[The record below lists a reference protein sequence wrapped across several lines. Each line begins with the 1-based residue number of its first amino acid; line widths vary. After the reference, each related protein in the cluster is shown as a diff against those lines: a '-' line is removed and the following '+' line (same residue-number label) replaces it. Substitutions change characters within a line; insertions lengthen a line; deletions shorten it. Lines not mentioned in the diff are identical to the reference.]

1 MNEERLSQQDPVT
14 MTEPPSTLPAAKKAY
29 NRMGLALF
37 VMMLTTSL
45 VQVLLG
51 VLAGLLMNSGWDPSR
66 SVWFS
71 WVATFGP
78 LYGVGI
84 PLALLL
90 MRSVPAQPA
99 EPVKLGDRFWLYLL
113 MCFPIL
119 YAGNILGMLLSSALT
134 SGQAA
139 NPLETFA
146 FSTSPLK
153 LLFLVVLAPLL
164 EEFIFRKQILDRCAV
179 YGEKLALLFSALVFA
194 LAHGNLFQFFYAFG
208 LGLLFGYVYLRTK
221 RLRYSVIMHVTVNFI
236 GSALAPFLLSQLD
249 LEALLQMNQLT
260 AEQMLAMLPN
270 VAMFLVYVVLLLGLS
285 LAGLIVLLVR
295 WSRATFLPADQQVPR
310 GTGFQA
316 VYANLWV
323 IVLILFCMGFF
334 VLHLV

>member
-1 MNEERLSQQDPVT
+1 MNEERLSQQDPAT
-14 MTEPPSTLPAAKKAY
+14 MTEPLGTLPAAKKAY

-45 VQVLLG
+45 VQMLLG
-51 VLAGLLMNSGWDPSR
+51 ALAGLLMNSGWDPSQ

-99 EPVKLGDRFWLYLL
+99 EPVKLGGRFWLYLL
-113 MCFPIL
+113 MCFPML

-153 LLFLVVLAPLL
+153 LLFLVILAPLL

-221 RLRYSVIMHVTVNFI
+221 QLRYSVIMHVTVNFI

-249 LEALLQMNQLT
+249 LEALLQIDQLT
-260 AEQMLAMLPN
+260 PEQMIAMLPG
-270 VAMFLVYVVLLLGLS
+270 VTTFLVYVVALLGLS

-310 GTGFQA
+310 GMGFQA